1 VSIVERP
8 VAELPAAHP
17 AFEPVRAIPIA
28 SLNLHVAE
36 YRHKATGATHYHLA
50 ADNPEN
56 VFLVALRTMP
66 MDSTGVAHILE
77 HTALCGSRKYPVRDP
92 FFLMIRRSLNTFMN
106 AFTSS
111 DWTAYPFAS
120 QNRKDFDNLLSVYLD
135 AVFFARLD
143 PLDFAQEGIRIEFE
157 KPDDKDSP
165 LVYKGVVFNEMK
177 GAMSSAQAEL
187 WEALNHNLF
196 PTTTYHYNSG
206 GDPEV
211 IPDLK
216 YEELLAFYKEHY
228 HPSNAVFMTYGD
240 IPAVELQA
248 RFEERA
254 LHEFKALPEKIRGR
268 DEKRYSAPQAVE
280 ASYALDEDEA
290 EEKTHIVTG
299 WLLGKTANLRER
311 FEAELLSGVLLENSA
326 SPLRHFIETTELGQA
341 PSSLCGVDDS
351 GRELSFM
358 CGIEGSEAD
367 RAEAFENG
375 VLDILKSVAE
385 NGVPQEDV
393 EAVLHQLELS
403 QREIGGDG
411 YPYGLQLILN
421 GLGAILHDGD
431 PVSLWDMDAVL
442 AELRV
447 AIEDPAYIPGLV
459 QRWLLDNPHR
469 VRLTLV
475 PDTGLSTRRRDKEAA
490 RLEKIRAALSTE
502 AAEKIRRDAEA
513 LQKRQTQQDDPEML
527 PLVGRED
534 IPADLIVAEGV
545 EKTQSL
551 GGQSVPLA
559 VYAQGTNGLVYE
571 QLIIDLPDFTR
582 DEQALLPLYTSLVSE
597 LGAGDNDYLA
607 MQQWQSRVSGGLRM
621 SLSVRADLSDP
632 ATGLGHLVLSGKALN
647 NRAGDFNALMR
658 TTLESLRF
666 DEGSRVRELVAQ
678 MKARWESSVT
688 GQGHSLAMQ
697 ASSASFS
704 AVASF
709 NQHISGLH
717 GIRRMKALD
726 ASIAGDEELQKLLAS
741 LSAIHAKVL
750 ASPRRF
756 LLIGEGEQLP
766 ALESALGKVW
776 MPAPYAPTASAFRFA
791 APAAGKSVA
800 WLANTQVQFCARA
813 YAAVPVEHE
822 DAAALMLL
830 GSFLRNGFL
839 HGAIRERGGAYGG
852 GASYDSN
859 ASAFRFYSYRDPRL
873 AETLK
878 DFDASVQWLLDSKHE
893 QRQLEECVL
902 GVVGD
907 MDKPLSPSGEAR
919 QAYHNALYGRTLEQ
933 RRRVRERLLAVTLD
947 DLRSAG
953 ERYLTGAAITAV
965 VVPTAKAADVEALGL
980 AIEKL

>member
-1 VSIVERP
+1 MNNPVSDLS
-8 VAELPAAHP
+8 LPPAHP
-17 AFEPVRAIPIA
+17 AFEPIRQIPIA
-28 SLNLHVAE
+28 SLNLSVAE

-135 AVFFARLD
+135 AVFFARID

-157 KPDDKDSP
+157 KPEEKDSP

-187 WEALNHNLF
+187 WEALNSQLF

-216 YEELLAFYKEHY
+216 YEDLLAFYKEHY

-254 LHEFKALPEKIRGR
+254 LHEFTALPSQIRGH
-268 DEKRYSAPQAVE
+268 DEVRYDAPRRVESA
-280 ASYALDEDEA
+280 YALDENDA
-290 EEKTHIVTG
+290 TQKTHIVLG
-299 WLLGKTANLRER
+299 WLLGKTANLKER

-326 SPLRHFIETTELGQA
+326 SPLRHFLETTELAQA

-358 CGIEGSEAD
+358 CGVEGSEAD
-367 RAEAFENG
+367 RAPAFEQG
-375 VLDILKSVAE
+375 VLAVLRDVAA
-385 NGVPQEDV
+385 NGVPLDDV

-411 YPYGLQLILN
+411 YPYGLQIILN

-431 PVSLWDMDAVL
+431 PVALWDIDAVL

-447 AIEDPAYIPGLV
+447 AIQDPAFIPSLV
-459 QRWLLDNPHR
+459 KKWLLDNPHC
-469 VRLTLV
+469 VRLTLK
-475 PDTGLSTRRRDKEAA
+475 PDTGLSGKRREAEAA
-490 RLEKIRAALSTE
+490 RLDAIRTALTAE
-502 AAEKIRRDAEA
+502 AAEKIRQEADA
-513 LQKRQTQQDDPEML
+513 LRQRQTQQDDPEVL
-527 PLVGRED
+527 PRVGRED
-534 IPADLIVAEGV
+534 IPADLVVAQGQD
-545 EKTQSL
+545 KTVAL
-551 GGQSVPLA
+551 GGKPVPLA
-559 VYAQGTNGLVYE
+559 VYAQGTNGLFYQ
-571 QLIIDLPDFTR
+571 QLVIDLPDFTAE
-582 DEQALLPLYTSLVSE
+582 EQPLLPLYTALVSE
-597 LGAGDNDYLA
+597 LGAGSRDYLE

-621 SLSVRADLSDP
+621 SLSVRGDLHDP
-632 ATGLGHLVLSGKALN
+632 QRGLGHLVLSGKALN
-647 NRAGDFNALMR
+647 SRAADFNALMR
-658 TTLESLRF
+658 STLEGLRF
-666 DEGSRVRELVAQ
+666 DEASRVRELVAQ

-704 AVASF
+704 VVSAF
-709 NQHISGLH
+709 NQQVSGLN

-726 ASIAGDEELQKLLAS
+726 GRIAEDTGLAELLAA
-741 LSAIHAKVL
+741 LRGMHAKVL
-750 ASPRRF
+750 AAPRRF

-766 ALESALGKVW
+766 ALETSLAATW
-776 MPAPYAPTASAFRFA
+776 ADASYSPIAQPFRFSTPAPARRV
-791 APAAGKSVA
+791 G

-813 YAAVPVEHE
+813 HAAVPLEHA
-822 DAAALMLL
+822 DAPALMLL
-830 GSFLRNGFL
+830 GGFLRNGFL
-839 HGAIRERGGAYGG
+839 HSAIRERGGAYGG
-852 GASYDSN
+852 GAGYDSN
-859 ASAFRFYSYRDPRL
+859 AAAFRFYSYRDPRL
-873 AETLK
+873 AETLA
-878 DFDASVQWLLDSKHE
+878 DFEASVQWLLHEKHE
-893 QRQLEECVL
+893 QRQLEEALL
-902 GVVGD
+902 GVISD

-919 QAYHNALYGRTLEQ
+919 QAFHNALYGRTPEQ
-933 RRRVRERLLAVTLD
+933 RRRLRERLLAVSLA
-947 DLRSAG
+947 DLQQAG
-953 ERYLTGAAITAV
+953 ARYLTGEAVTAV
-965 VVPTAKAADVEALGL
+965 IAPAARAADVEALGL
-980 AIEKL
+980 AIERL

>member
-1 VSIVERP
+1 MS
-8 VAELPAAHP
+8 LPSLPPAHP
-17 AFEPVRAIPIA
+17 AFEPLRQIPIA
-28 SLNLHVAE
+28 SLNLTVAE

-50 ADNPEN
+50 TDNPEN

-135 AVFFARLD
+135 AVFFARID

-177 GAMSSAQAEL
+177 GAMSSAQSEL
-187 WEALNHNLF
+187 WEALNSHLF

-206 GDPEV
+206 GDPAV

-216 YEELLAFYKEHY
+216 YEDLLAFYKEHY

-248 RFEERA
+248 KFEERA
-254 LHEFKALPEKIRGR
+254 LHEFTALPEQIRGH
-268 DEKRYSAPQAVE
+268 DEKRYSQPLQVQG
-280 ASYALDEDEA
+280 SYALDEESA
-290 EEKTHIVTG
+290 EEKTHIITG

-326 SPLRHFIETTELGQA
+326 SPLRHFLETTELGQS

-358 CGIEGSEAD
+358 CGIEGSEPE
-367 RAEAFENG
+367 RAQAFEEG
-375 VLDILKSVAE
+375 VLAVLNEVARD
-385 NGVPQEDV
+385 GVPQEDV

-411 YPYGLQLILN
+411 YPYGLQIILN
-421 GLGAILHDGD
+421 GLGAVLHDGD
-431 PVSLWDMDAVL
+431 PVALWDIDAVL
-442 AELRV
+442 ADLRL
-447 AIEDPAYIPGLV
+447 AIQQPDYVKGLV
-459 QRWLLDNPHR
+459 RRWLLDNPHR
-469 VRLTLV
+469 VRLTLQ
-475 PDTGLSTRRRDKEAA
+475 PDTGLSEKRREAEAA
-490 RLEKIRAALSTE
+490 RLEKIRKALSAE
-502 AAEKIRRDAEA
+502 AAEKIRLDSAA
-513 LQKRQTQQDDPEML
+513 LQKRQTQHDDPEIL

-534 IPADLIVAEGV
+534 IPADLVVAEGA
-545 EKTQSL
+545 EKKLFL
-551 GGQSVPLA
+551 GKEAVPLA

-571 QLIIDLPDFTR
+571 QLIIDLPDFTP
-582 DEQALLPLYTSLVSE
+582 DEQPLLPLYTALVSE
-597 LGAGDNDYLA
+597 LGAGERDYLE

-621 SLSVRADLSDP
+621 SLSIRGDMHDP
-632 ATGLGHLVLSGKALN
+632 AKGLGHLVLSGKALN
-647 NRAGDFNALMR
+647 NRAGDFNTLMR
-658 TTLESLRF
+658 STLETLRF

-688 GQGHSLAMQ
+688 GQGHGLAMQ

-704 AVASF
+704 VVSAF
-709 NQHISGLH
+709 NQQVSGLN

-726 ASIAGDEELQKLLAS
+726 AAIADDAELEKLLAS
-741 LSAIHAKVL
+741 LQRVHAKVL
-750 ASPRRF
+750 AAPRRF

-766 ALESALGKVW
+766 VLESAMNQVW
-776 MPAPYAPTASAFRFA
+776 QPAAYVPSASSFRFPV
-791 APAAGKSVA
+791 PAAARDVA

-813 YAAVPVEHE
+813 YAAVPLEHA
-822 DAAALMLL
+822 DAAPLMLL
-830 GSFLRNGFL
+830 GGFLRNGFL

-852 GASYDSN
+852 GAGYDSN
-859 ASAFRFYSYRDPRL
+859 AAAFRFYSYRDPRL
-873 AETLK
+873 AETLA
-878 DFDASVQWLLDSKHE
+878 DFDASVQWLLNEKHE
-893 QRQLEECVL
+893 QRQLEETVL
-902 GVVGD
+902 GAISD

-919 QAYHNALYGRTLEQ
+919 QAYHNALYGRTPEQ
-933 RRRVRERLLAVTLD
+933 RRRLRERLLSVSLD
-947 DLRSAG
+947 DLRHVG
-953 ERYLTGAAITAV
+953 ERYLTGKSVTAV
-965 VVPTAKAADVEALGL
+965 IAPAARAADVEALGL
-980 AIEKL
+980 AIERL

>member
-1 VSIVERP
+1 MS
-8 VAELPAAHP
+8 AQTLPAAHP
-17 AFEPVRAIPIA
+17 AFEPVRQIPIA
-28 SLNLHVAE
+28 SLKLNVAE

-77 HTALCGSRKYPVRDP
+77 HTALCGSRNYPVRDP

-135 AVFFARLD
+135 AVFFARID

-157 KPDDKDSP
+157 KPEEKDSK

-187 WEALNHNLF
+187 WEALNSQLF
-196 PTTTYHYNSG
+196 PSTTYHYNSG

-216 YEELLAFYKEHY
+216 YEDLLAFYKEHY

-248 RFEERA
+248 KFEERA
-254 LHEFKALPEKIRGR
+254 LNEFKALPEKIRGR
-268 DEKRYSAPQAVE
+268 DEKRYSAPKQVE
-280 ASYALDEDEA
+280 ASYALDEDDA
-290 EEKTHIVTG
+290 DEKTHIVLG
-299 WLLGKTANLRER
+299 WLLGKTANLKER

-326 SPLRHFIETTELGQA
+326 SPLRHFLETTELAQA

-358 CGIEGSEAD
+358 CGIEGSEAE
-367 RAEAFENG
+367 RAAAFEEG
-375 VLDILKSVAE
+375 VLAVLQEVAAK
-385 NGVPQEDV
+385 GVALEDV

-411 YPYGLQLILN
+411 YPYGLQIILN
-421 GLGAILHDGD
+421 GLGAVLHDGD
-431 PVSLWDMDAVL
+431 PVALWDIDAVL

-447 AIEDPAYIPGLV
+447 SIQDPAFVPGLV
-459 QRWLLDNPHR
+459 KKWLLDNPHR
-469 VRLTLV
+469 VRLALK
-475 PDTGLSTRRRDKEAA
+475 PDTGLSQKRRETEAA
-490 RLEKIRAALSTE
+490 RLEKIRTALTDE
-502 AAEKIRRDAEA
+502 AAEKIRRDTAA
-513 LQKRQTQQDDPEML
+513 LNARQTQKDDPEVL
-527 PLVGRED
+527 PRVGRED
-534 IPADLIVAEGV
+534 IPADLFVAEGV
-545 EKTQSL
+545 EKTLAL
-551 GGQSVPLA
+551 GSQKVPLA

-571 QLIIDLPDFTR
+571 QLILDLPAFTE
-582 DEQALLPLYTSLVSE
+582 DEQQLLPLYTALVSE

-621 SLSVRADLSDP
+621 SLSLRGDMNDT
-632 ATGLGHLVLSGKALN
+632 ATGLGHLVLSGKALSS
-647 NRAGDFNALMR
+647 RAGDFNQLMHA
-658 TTLESLRF
+658 TLQGLRF

-688 GQGHSLAMQ
+688 GQGHGLAMQ
-697 ASSASFS
+697 AASASFS
-704 AVASF
+704 AVAAF
-709 NQHISGLH
+709 NQRVSGLL

-726 ASIAGDEELQKLLAS
+726 AAIADDGELNKLLAR
-741 LSAIHAKVL
+741 LRALHEKVL
-750 ASPRRF
+750 TAPRRF
-756 LLIGEGEQLP
+756 LLIGEDEQLP
-766 ALESALGKVW
+766 ALEQAMSSVW
-776 MPAPYAPTASAFRFA
+776 QPAAFTPAAARFSFPV
-791 APAAGKSVA
+791 PAAGRNVA
-800 WLANTQVQFCARA
+800 WLANTQVQFCAKA
-813 YAAVPVEHE
+813 YEAVPLEHA
-822 DAAALMLL
+822 DAAPLMLL
-830 GSFLRNGFL
+830 GGFLRNGYL

-852 GASYDSN
+852 GAGYDSN
-859 ASAFRFYSYRDPRL
+859 AGSFRFYSYRDPRL
-873 AETLK
+873 AETLA
-878 DFDASVQWLLDSKHE
+878 DFDASVQWLLNEKHE
-893 QRQLEECVL
+893 QHQLEETVL
-902 GVVGD
+902 GVISD

-919 QAYHNALYGRTLEQ
+919 QAFHNGLYGRTPEQ
-933 RRRVRERLLAVTLD
+933 RRRLRERLLGASLQ
-947 DLRSAG
+947 DLQRVG
-953 ERYLTGAAITAV
+953 ERYLTGSAVTAV
-965 VVPTAKAADVEALGL
+965 VAPTARAADVEALGL